1 MAKICV
7 DTLEL
12 CDLVAGKNIFSE
24 FWKKRKNER
33 TRYRKKKK
41 HFQRILELLF
51 LPRSKTSI
59 RAKQSESHINGGFV
73 KY

>member
-33 TRYRKKKK
+33 TQYRKKKK
-41 HFQRILELLF
+41 AF
-51 LPRSKTSI
+51 SKDIGIIIFAQIQDLNTCKTVRVSYQW
-59 RAKQSESHINGGFV
+59 RFC
-73 KY
+73 